1 METMPPRDQPEPPPI
16 PAGRF
21 SPGKFC
27 LGLALGPL
35 VGLLWA
41 WVAQETQSYVAP
53 FVLFPILVGVLVGLT
68 IVGTARFAQ
77 SGHHSTIVLSV
88 VLAAVV
94 ATAGQHYL
102 SYIVYVARYS
112 SDKAGEKEDNDLS
125 SKTDTSTTAD
135 GSPGQDLSALAR
147 KLAPSFGEYLVAQ
160 ANRGRPV
167 VGHYVAKG
175 WVAWLSWVVD
185 AILTLAA
192 ALAVTIPAFRV
203 PYCNRCRTWYRTV
216 RNGRIDVPTAHRLAE
231 TCDINEIT
239 GLRSPRY
246 RLSCCHTGCGPTFCE
261 LSWEEP
267 DGAVALVRFW
277 LDAERRNEVTAIL
290 DELAEDDRIG
300 DDG

>member
-1 METMPPRDQPEPPPI
+1 MPPRDQPELPPI
-16 PAGRF
+16 PAGGF

-27 LGLALGPL
+27 LSLAVGPL

-41 WVAQETQSYVAP
+41 WVAQETQSYAP
-53 FVLFPILVGVLVGLT
+53 FVLFPILVGILVGLT

-77 SGHHSTIVLSV
+77 LGHHPTIVLSV
-88 VLAAVV
+88 LLAAVV
-94 ATAGQHYL
+94 AAAGQHYI

-112 SDKAGEKEDNDLS
+112 SAKAGENADITLS
-125 SKTDTSTTAD
+125 FNTGVSATAN
-135 GSPGQDLSALAR
+135 GSSRQDMSALAR

-167 VGHYVAKG
+167 VGHYAAKG
-175 WVAWLSWVVD
+175 WAAWFTWAVD

-192 ALAVTIPAFRV
+192 AVAVTIPMFRV
-203 PYCNRCRTWYRTV
+203 PFCNRCRTWYRTV
-216 RNGRIDVPTAHRLAE
+216 RNGRIDVLTAQRLAE
-231 TCDINEIT
+231 SCGIEETVR
-239 GLRSPRY
+239 LRSPRY

-267 DGAVALVRFW
+267 DGAVALVRLW

-290 DELAEDDRIG
+290 DELAEDDRIS